1 MEKLEGEYRGLVV
14 NNQDPDKDGRVKV
27 FVEPLHRGVRTE
39 DLPWAIPHPSVGMGG
54 YEPDVD
60 AGRSDFIPDE
70 NTWVVIDFESGR
82 PEQPRYKF
90 EAQNKDFLPQR
101 AQGNEDDVYED
112 IQSNLGE
119 NEPDTEISEYPDSK
133 TTKFKNGITLEID
146 NSEDNARM
154 LIYHPSGYRHEVLSD
169 GNVVTHAEGDLIE
182 VIANKIV
189 ESESI
194 HETITEKLIE
204 SDKFT
209 VEASDIKL
217 GDGTLTNLVKSVV
230 QTAVNSHTH
239 TVPSGSS
246 AGPTTQPNES
256 PLIGPDGITSETQA
270 S

>member
-1 MEKLEGEYRGLVV
+1 MEKLEGEYRGLVMD
-14 NNQDPDKDGRVKV
+14 NQDPEKDGRCRV

-54 YEPDVD
+54 YESDVD

-70 NTWVVIDFESGR
+70 NTWVVIDFENGR
-82 PEQPRYKF
+82 PEQPRFKF

-101 AQGNEDDVYED
+101 AQGNEDDVYQD

-133 TTKFKNGITLEID
+133 TIKFKNGITLEVD

-169 GNVVTHAEGDLIE
+169 GNVVTHAEGNLIE
-182 VIANKIV
+182 VLAEKI
-189 ESESI
+189 
-194 HETITEKLIE
+194 IE
-204 SDKFT
+204 ADAFT
-209 VEASDIKL
+209 VESSDINL
-217 GDGTLTNLVKSVV
+217 GDGEVTSLVKDTVK
-230 QTAVNSHTH
+230 TAIESHVH
-239 TVPSGSS
+239 EILSGSS
-246 AGPTTQPNES
+246 AGFTSTPTQP
-256 PLIGPDGITSETQA
+256 IITSDVITEDTEA